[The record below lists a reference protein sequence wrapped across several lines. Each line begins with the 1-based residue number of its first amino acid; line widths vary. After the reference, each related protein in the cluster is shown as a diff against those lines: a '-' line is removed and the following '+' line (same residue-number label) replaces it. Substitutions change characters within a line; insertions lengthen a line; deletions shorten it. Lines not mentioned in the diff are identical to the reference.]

1 VKPLFGADSSIAR
14 SRPAKAK
21 AMAKAPAIAPQENG
35 GAPRALAPVTT
46 ATELTAAHPE
56 IYVAAAFA
64 AGVALAIFARRLAR

>member
-1 VKPLFGADSSIAR
+1 VKPLFGANSSIAR

-21 AMAKAPAIAPQENG
+21 APAPVVTPQSNG
-35 GAPRALAPVTT
+35 GAPRALAPVTS

-56 IYVAAAFA
+56 VYVAAAFA